1 MKVIVTE
8 TYKDAKELLYNTP
21 TEGRKIE
28 IENEGEV
35 IRAIQSK
42 ICLLVSNAPKPCYN
56 TFRLHLSL
64 EERIVLFNWLKNSN
78 KLDQLITYNL
88 WCPGMNYF
96 YL

>member
-1 MKVIVTE
+1 MEIVTTE
-8 TYKDAKELLYNTP
+8 VYKDAKELLCTTP

-28 IENEGEV
+28 IENEEEV
-35 IRAIQSK
+35 IRAILSK

-56 TFRLHLSL
+56 TFCLHLSL

-88 WCPGMNYF
+88 WCSGKNYF